1 MADISEKIHAEISKW
16 QFSTDGKISEQG
28 RQIIVAALSGI
39 VYDPHPG
46 WSLPSG
52 MEPWP
57 TLEDAL
63 SEVQQ
68 DAISKIGPVLEQI
81 AAKSPDS
88 KTVNTFELLHSFH
101 GILENWCPSEKM
113 KRRRW
118 VPLSV
123 SLHLI
128 TRCRLRRLFPSQPR
142 VCKGCLLA

>member
-1 MADISEKIHAEISKW
+1 VADISERIHAEISKW
-16 QFSTDGKISEQG
+16 QSCTDGKISEQG

-46 WSLPSG
+46 WRLPSG

-81 AAKSPDS
+81 AAKSPDG
-88 KTVNTFELLHSFH
+88 KTVNTFEMLHSFH
-101 GILENWCPSEKM
+101 GILENWCPFRK
-113 KRRRW
+113 K
-118 VPLSV
+118 
-123 SLHLI
+123 
-128 TRCRLRRLFPSQPR
+128 
-142 VCKGCLLA
+142 